1 MTPNVISIDPSMHS
15 TGVAYF
21 ENEKLKKTF
30 RIKVSKDFTKEKA
43 VYEMV
48 SMFHETVFGSMP
60 RDHGSKTIWVVE
72 EQVYRGQQEKMSIEN
87 FKYLAALTYILGYE
101 NYPRSVLVQPS
112 VWKGS
117 VPKDIHNKRV
127 YENELELGS
136 PLIHYATMEN
146 DILDAIGIGRWYYG
160 HIKKTTS
167 PKTRNQD

>member
-1 MTPNVISIDPSMHS
+1 MMPNVISIDPSMHS

-30 RIKVSKDFTKEKA
+30 RIKVEKTLIKEKA
-43 VYEMV
+43 VYTMCYRIN
-48 SMFHETVFGSMP
+48 
-60 RDHGSKTIWVVE
+60 RDIYNELKDKMEVCIWVIE
-72 EQVYRGQQEKMSIEN
+72 EQVYRGSQEKMSIEN
-87 FKYLAALTYILGYE
+87 FKYLASLSYILGH
-101 NYPRSVLVQPS
+101 NHNSVLVQPS